1 MRYLLMG
8 ALLLALAAAPK
19 AQAQL
24 ESSSP
29 ASQRAASRR
38 ALRDARKV
46 QAPYKESHLAVSKK
60 QLRVKAAG
68 RLAVLPPAAGQPDY
82 KFSRDGTPRVSE
94 PTKMH
99 LRLRRKKPNAAAVQ

>member
-1 MRYLLMG
+1 MRYLFIG
-8 ALLLALAAAPK
+8 ALLLALSATG

-29 ASQRAASRR
+29 ASQRAASRK

-46 QAPYKESHLAVSKK
+46 EARYKESHLAVSKK
-60 QLRVKAAG
+60 ELRMQAAG
-68 RLAVLPPAAGQPDY
+68 RLATLPPPTGQPDY

-94 PTKMH
+94 PSKMH
-99 LRLRRKKPNAAAVQ
+99 LRLRRKKPNAAPVQ